1 MIPFLNRGIG
11 RAASGLARFAALVL
25 AGIMALTFLDVVGRT
40 FFGRALV
47 GTVESVELMMGILVF
62 CGLAITEINRRHIV
76 VETFQNLFPR
86 PARRLSEIVNS
97 VLAVVVTGLLAWR
110 LLVKTGEIVDEQEY
124 TQIWELPFW
133 PTAII
138 MCVGIC
144 LFLLALVARLIEDL
158 CGSADWGPGLNVMET
173 GLLVPLVFALLFGAL
188 FLGAHLG
195 LAMSGRPY
203 SAPR

>member
-11 RAASGLARFAALVL
+11 RAAAALARFASLVL
-25 AGIMALTFLDVVGRT
+25 AAIVALTFLDVVGRT

-97 VLAVVVTGLLAWR
+97 LLAVVVTGFLAWR
-110 LLVKTGEIVDEQEY
+110 LLVKTGEIVEEQEY

-133 PTAII
+133 PTALI

-144 LFLLALVARLIEDL
+144 LFLLALVARLIGDL
-158 CGSADWGPGLNVMET
+158 CQWRE
-173 GLLVPLVFALLFGAL
+173 GA
-188 FLGAHLG
+188 GN
-195 LAMSGRPY
+195 
-203 SAPR
+203 

>member
-1 MIPFLNRGIG
+1 MVPFLNRGIG
-11 RAASGLARFAALVL
+11 RAASGLARFAAMVL

-76 VETFQNLFPR
+76 VETFQNLFPG

-97 VLAVVVTGLLAWR
+97 GLAVAVTGLLAWR
-110 LLVKTGEIVDEQEY
+110 LLVKTGEIIDEQEY

-133 PTAII
+133 PTAIV

-158 CGSADWGPGLNVMET
+158 RGSADRARN
-173 GLLVPLVFALLFGAL
+173 
-188 FLGAHLG
+188 
-195 LAMSGRPY
+195 
-203 SAPR
+203 

>member
-1 MIPFLNRGIG
+1 MIPYLNRGIG

-40 FFGRALV
+40 FFGRAVV

-97 VLAVVVTGLLAWR
+97 GLAVVVTGFIAWR
-110 LLVKTGEIVDEQEY
+110 LLIKTGEIVDEQEY

-133 PTAII
+133 PTAVI

-144 LFLLALVARLIEDL
+144 LFLLALIARLVEDL
-158 CGSADWGPGLNVMET
+158 R
-173 GLLVPLVFALLFGAL
+173 GAGD
-188 FLGAHLG
+188 GARG
-195 LAMSGRPY
+195 
-203 SAPR
+203 

>member
-1 MIPFLNRGIG
+1 MRLPFLDRCIG

-25 AGIMALTFLDVVGRT
+25 AAIMALTFLDVVGRT

-76 VETFQNLFPR
+76 VETFQNLFPP
-86 PARRLSEIVNS
+86 PARRASEIVNS
-97 VLAVVVTGLLAWR
+97 LLAVVVTGFLAWR
-110 LLVKTGEIVDEQEY
+110 LLLKTGEILEEAEH

-133 PTAII
+133 PTALV

-144 LFLLALVARLIEDL
+144 VFLLALVSRLIADL
-158 CGSADWGPGLNVMET
+158 GGSREE
-173 GLLVPLVFALLFGAL
+173 
-188 FLGAHLG
+188 
-195 LAMSGRPY
+195 
-203 SAPR
+203 APD

>member
-11 RAASGLARFAALVL
+11 QAASGLARFASLVL
-25 AGIMALTFLDVVGRT
+25 AAIMVLTFLDVIGRT

-62 CGLAITEINRRHIV
+62 CGLAVTEINRRHIV

-97 VLAVVVTGLLAWR
+97 LLAVVVTGFLAWR
-110 LLVKTGEIVDEQEY
+110 LLLKTGEIVEEREY

-133 PTAII
+133 PTAIL
-138 MCVGIC
+138 MCIGLC
-144 LFLLALVARLIEDL
+144 LFLAALIVRLIGDL
-158 CGSADWGPGLNVMET
+158 RGSRG
-173 GLLVPLVFALLFGAL
+173 
-188 FLGAHLG
+188 
-195 LAMSGRPY
+195 
-203 SAPR
+203 

>member
-11 RAASGLARFAALVL
+11 RAASWLARFAALVL
-25 AGIMALTFLDVVGRT
+25 AGIMVMTFLDVVGRT

-47 GTVESVELMMGILVF
+47 GTVESVELLLGILVF

-97 VLAVVVTGLLAWR
+97 LLAVVVTGFLAWR
-110 LLVKTGEIVDEQEY
+110 LLVKTGEIIDEQEY

-133 PTAII
+133 PTAVI

-144 LFLLALVARLIEDL
+144 LFLLALIARLIEDL
-158 CGSADWGPGLNVMET
+158 RGSGPGVRE
-173 GLLVPLVFALLFGAL
+173 
-188 FLGAHLG
+188 
-195 LAMSGRPY
+195 
-203 SAPR
+203 